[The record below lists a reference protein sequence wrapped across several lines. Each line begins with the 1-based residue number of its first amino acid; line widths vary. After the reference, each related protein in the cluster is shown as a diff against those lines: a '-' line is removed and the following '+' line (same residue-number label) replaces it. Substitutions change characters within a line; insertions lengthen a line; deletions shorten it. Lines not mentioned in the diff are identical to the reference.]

1 MTNAKEESAAYET
14 ERERERERERE
25 NVRRYNP
32 RYSARIPRSLQSTCS
47 PSNGESLTPLD
58 RLPAFLLDDG
68 GTPDALVK
76 FSIPSPRAAVV
87 GDAAPNRGD

>member
-14 ERERERERERE
+14 DRERERE

-76 FSIPSPRAAVV
+76 FSIPSPVPRAAVV